1 MIRLEAGEK
10 NNFEYK
16 IAHWVKLSLN
26 VLRIV
31 LSTDIQCLTFE
42 YPRLTICHPAGHSGH
57 DNYIAALFSTWVLIT
72 AWLLTEEILTGDW
85 MVNGKIILPQMLLHR
100 LEMKVASIESVDNQ
114 TPQFSRGPFKILQV
128 ALIEKINSTEFL
140 MLLNSW
146 FLTMKL
152 W

>member
-26 VLRIV
+26 VSRIV

-42 YPRLTICHPAGHSGH
+42 YPGLTICHPAGHSGH

-100 LEMKVASIESVDNQ
+100 LEMKVASIDSVDNH
-114 TPQFSRGPFKILQV
+114 THNFLE
-128 ALIEKINSTEFL
+128 ALLRVFRLHREN
-140 MLLNSW
+140 
-146 FLTMKL
+146 
-152 W
+152 